1 MDGSEIFLGKILGC
15 GRRSWNI
22 TKSAKG
28 MKLKKTKI
36 VAMIKRERKT
46 QLEFQIMPKI
56 SLTPK
61 WKKN

>member
-1 MDGSEIFLGKILGC
+1 
-15 GRRSWNI
+15 
-22 TKSAKG
+22 